1 MTTNT
6 QKNTRA
12 SAAPARTEGRTA
24 AAEHGGFTTGAQPG
38 NAPINNMGEN
48 VAETV
53 EELVLK
59 GSRVLTTLAKR
70 QAHNRLC
77 IIDWVNF
84 TVHEMSFNRT
94 AKHVL
99 IDNDAYVIEA
109 SRQLEKILGYGVTS
123 KRDQGMNF
131 YAESWVLGDNF
142 GFVCFGGQ
150 SQTMLITLN
159 GTGCSEA
166 LPGWEKRLHKFLS
179 SKDVVR
185 GQISRIDLA
194 HDDME
199 GAYLSVDWAV
209 EKWKERGFNSAKG
222 GRRCNIETVGNWHEP
237 TGQGR
242 TATFGIRASG
252 KFCRFYEK
260 GKQLGVVES
269 LWCRAEVEFK
279 ASDRIIPLD
288 ILLEPE
294 NYFAGAY
301 PCFAEFATVDTPKR
315 LELKQKTAEIS
326 VDAACRVTK
335 HQFGKYNRFLRQLFG
350 DKEWL
355 DKVSSDD
362 HKAYP
367 KRLAAVT
374 ATIHTCGE
382 FIHNTHVQPNA
393 EDFTF
398 KAPDVRATSRKK
410 HIKAPNYY
418 EGLLS

>member
-1 MTTNT
+1 M
-6 QKNTRA
+6 KGRL
-12 SAAPARTEGRTA
+12 SGAPAHSEASTA
-24 AAEHGGFTTGAQPG
+24 AAAQAGVSPQ
-38 NAPINNMGEN
+38 AHSRESSPINNMGEN

-53 EELVLK
+53 EEQVLK

-70 QAHNRLC
+70 QAQNGLC
-77 IIDWVNF
+77 IIDWLNF

-94 AKHVL
+94 ANRVL

-131 YAESWVLGDNF
+131 YTESWVLGDNF

-150 SQTMLITLN
+150 SQTMLITIN
-159 GTGCSEA
+159 GSGCSEA
-166 LPGWEKRLHKFLS
+166 LPGWEKRLHAFLS
-179 SKDVVR
+179 SKQVVR

-209 EKWKERGFNSAKG
+209 ERWKERGFNSSKG
-222 GRRCNIETVGNWHEP
+222 GRKCNIETVGNWHEP

-242 TATFGIRASG
+242 TVTFGIRASG

-269 LWCRAEVEFK
+269 MWVRAEVEFK
-279 ASDRIIPLD
+279 ASDRVIPLD
-288 ILLEPE
+288 ILLEPQ

-301 PCFAEFATVDTPKR
+301 PCFAEFAHVETPKR

-355 DKVSSDD
+355 DKVSADD
-362 HKAYP
+362 EKAYP

-374 ATIHTCGE
+374 ASIATCDE
-382 FIHNTHVQPNA
+382 FIHKNHVQPDA
-393 EDFTF
+393 EQFNFT
-398 KAPDVRATSRKK
+398 APDVRATYRKK